1 MNKLVN
7 SIVKISGNY
16 NDYYYTY
23 TIKMRWIL
31 TIVGFYLLYKYSYFI
46 SQFLVV
52 GNSNKIDLSIQFI
65 SLMLTGITS
74 MFLLLISM
82 VISLFFN
89 KEDYFVDLI
98 DNLFLIIFT
107 PIVFTKIISLFKA
120 KKEDSDKILI
130 IKYNILD
137 KHNKFLKIIDNH
149 IFIALIQKYLIEE
162 KQCYS
167 IYSNLD
173 QNNDNIEFKYYL
185 KSVFEKDFNKFI
197 PFYMKNEVKLE
208 SLYLVYNQIEKTEN
222 LRIAKTDEILSKEDF
237 LFLLEDVYKDFTK
250 VITTIEK
257 NDSNEKNHKKE
268 LQELKYQ
275 NNKETIKSM
284 VHVLKELN
292 I

>member
-7 SIVKISGNY
+7 SVVKISGDY
-16 NDYYYTY
+16 TDYYHTY

-46 SQFLVV
+46 SQFLVG

-74 MFLLLISM
+74 MFLLLIPM
-82 VISLFFN
+82 VILNFFN

-120 KKEDSDKILI
+120 KKEDSDKTLI